1 MPIVQ
6 LALGAT
12 AAPQLFWAAKSPDAA
27 TLVTATDAAL
37 LFVTVTDCVV
47 LTRAD
52 DLIGKMTASLGDL

>member
-47 LTRAD
+47 LTVP
-52 DLIGKMTASLGDL
+52 TT